1 MNEGLIPRR
10 YAKALYKYAQE
21 HQCTQQVYA
30 DTQRLEEAFATHPA
44 LAKALGNPAINAAE
58 KEQLLVT
65 AAGSE
70 AGKAILR
77 FINLVIL
84 NRREEFLRAALLAFQ
99 DIYRQENGIARVTIV
114 TATTLSDDIMARIKG
129 LLKEQLKKELEFVY
143 EIDSSLIGGF
153 ILRVD
158 SMQLDASIQ
167 NELKKL
173 RVKLLNK

>member
-21 HQCTQQVYA
+21 HQCTQQVYN

-44 LAKALGNPAINAAE
+44 LTKALGNPAINAAE
-58 KEQLLVT
+58 KEQLLIT
-65 AAGSE
+65 AAGNE

-99 DIYRQENGIARVTIV
+99 DIYRHENGIARVTIV
-114 TATTLSDDIMARIKG
+114 TATELSDDIMNRIKG

-143 EIDSSLIGGF
+143 EIDASLIGGF
-153 ILRVD
+153 ILRVE

-173 RVKLLNK
+173 RIKLLNK

>member
-21 HQCTQQVYA
+21 QQCTQQVYA
-30 DTQRLEEAFATHPA
+30 DSQRLEEAFATHPA
-44 LAKALGNPAINAAE
+44 LTKALGNPALSANE
-58 KEQLLVT
+58 KEQLLVA
-65 AAGSE
+65 AAGTD

-84 NRREEFLRAALLAFQ
+84 NHRETYFRAAMLDFQ
-99 DIYRQENGIARVTIV
+99 EVYRKENNIARVTIT
-114 TATTLSDDIMARIKG
+114 TATTMNDDIVARIKN
-129 LLKEQLKKELEFVY
+129 LLKTQLDKELEFVY
-143 EIDSSLIGGF
+143 VTDPALIGGF
-153 ILRVD
+153 ILRVE